1 MNLVDLGSLPSKKR
15 MTGASLF
22 GLLSAMYILNAAEET
37 IPRILAMAQKVDLR
51 SAQSLYNSSDVLRS
65 VMFFLTAFVGAAT
78 AGFLSRR
85 RGVLVGILSNSLYL
99 GIFGYLLVC
108 PAVVE
113 PTPRPAFGL
122 TSHLPLPGSVQ
133 GQMAL
138 RLILLVM
145 VAAAGGFIG
154 QSFYS
159 PEADLD
165 AGQDRLTIFGVRWP
179 HYFWII
185 PLIYLAF
192 LESAIIIV
200 YAVVVVFVA
209 DFSFAWHPALWISP
223 TWWIWWLV
231 FPVAPGLVY
240 LAIWITA
247 VGFVRFFAI
256 MQRQQTK
263 TRGWKKVGLVLLY
276 GIGAPSL
283 SYTVAALGADAAH
296 AMPKPAEGDWKIA
309 VGVLVV
315 VITLALLTEAWRWL
329 TRTLR

>member
-1 MNLVDLGSLPSKKR
+1 MDLADLGRLPSKKR
-15 MTGASLF
+15 IAGASLF

-37 IPRILAMAQKVDLR
+37 IPRILGMAQKVDLR
-51 SAQSLYNSSDVLRS
+51 SAQNLYDSSDVLRS
-65 VMFFLTAFVGAAT
+65 VVFFVTAFMGAAT

-85 RGVLVGILSNSLYL
+85 RGVLAGILSNSIYL
-99 GIFGYLLVC
+99 AIFGYLFVH
-108 PAVVE
+108 PAALE

-122 TSHLPLPGSVQ
+122 ASHLPLPGSVQ

-138 RLILLVM
+138 RLILLVL
-145 VAAAGGFIG
+145 VAAAGGLIG

-159 PEADLD
+159 SEVDLD
-165 AGQDRLTIFGVRWP
+165 VGQDKLTVFGVRWA

-185 PLIYLAF
+185 PLIYLVY
-192 LESAIIIV
+192 LESAIIIA
-200 YAVVVVFVA
+200 YAVVVVFLS
-209 DFSFAWHPALWISP
+209 DFSFAWHPSLWISP

-240 LAIWITA
+240 LAIWISA

-263 TRGWKKVGLVLLY
+263 TQGWKKVGLVLLY

-309 VGVLVV
+309 LAVVV
-315 VITLALLTEAWRWL
+315 VIVTLSLLSKAWRWL
-329 TRTLR
+329 TRTFR